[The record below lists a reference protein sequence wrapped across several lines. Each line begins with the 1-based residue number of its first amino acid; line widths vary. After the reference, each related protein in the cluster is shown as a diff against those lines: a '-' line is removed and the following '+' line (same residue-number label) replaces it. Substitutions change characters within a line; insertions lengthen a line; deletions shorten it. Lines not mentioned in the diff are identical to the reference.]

1 MKEISV
7 NSGEIY
13 LTNVRI
19 EKHPF
24 LDKNIRIYIG
34 DELVTLVGFNV
45 SKFRYVRTNDDGI
58 KQYEV
63 VSRFAE

>member
-1 MKEISV
+1 MKEISI

-34 DELVTLVGFNV
+34 DESVTLISFNV
-45 SKFRYVRTNDDGI
+45 SKFRYVCTNDDGM
-58 KQYEV
+58 KRYEV
-63 VSRFAE
+63 VSRFAK